1 MVLCFNVRCIRRKV
15 RTNQTTQIR
24 SSHQFLMAKKVILRR
39 WQKHSFSTTIIVIFF
54 IVFTNMLHPACVKYQ
69 PSRNKCKYRHQGV
82 IPHVKIRQRIHSP
95 LISRE
100 YLRHRRGCPL
110 LGSLCLAN
118 GNTLPLYS

>member
-1 MVLCFNVRCIRRKV
+1 MVLCSNVRCIRRKP
-15 RTNQTTQIR
+15 RTNQPT
-24 SSHQFLMAKKVILRR
+24 HVQFKSLIVNGKKVILRR